1 MLVLVLFWY
10 VSLAVYVVCRVLVLA
25 LDLHATLQARV
36 LQEHVSQSMSI
47 TYVVNRLVNNIGS
60 AVLVGWSNWRHGSR
74 PGCSRTVASASS
86 GCSSRKWQLWLEY
99 NMTIWSGKF
108 VGQTIPDSSTLH
120 LAQYSMH
127 RNCFGVCPSCIT
139 THSRRHGYRPEVL

>member
-60 AVLVGWSNWRHGSR
+60 AVLVGWSN
-74 PGCSRTVASASS
+74 
-86 GCSSRKWQLWLEY
+86 
-99 NMTIWSGKF
+99 
-108 VGQTIPDSSTLH
+108 
-120 LAQYSMH
+120 
-127 RNCFGVCPSCIT
+127 
-139 THSRRHGYRPEVL
+139 